1 MPTRYNTTDSNA
13 AIVQA
18 DSFLTLHYS
27 LCDDAGNEH
36 VSTFGLSPAT
46 LQLGS
51 GQLAAPLERCLIGL
65 KLGQH
70 HKFNLEG
77 GTAFGPHN
85 PQLIERIARNAQPQG
100 IVLKENSLVEFSS
113 SDGSEKIAS
122 FLRELTPDTALFDF
136 NHPLAG
142 KAIRFEGEII
152 GIL

>member
-1 MPTRYNTTDSNA
+1 MNNTANSDA

-36 VSTFGLSPAT
+36 ISTFGLSPAT

-51 GQLAAPLERCLIGL
+51 GQLTAPLEHCLIGL
-65 KLGQH
+65 KPRQRH
-70 HKFNLEG
+70 MFNLAA
-77 GTAFGPHN
+77 GTAFGPQN
-85 PQLIERIARNAQPQG
+85 PQLIERIALNALPRG
-100 IVLKENSLVEFSS
+100 IELEENSLVEFSS
-113 SDGSEKIAS
+113 TDGSEKIS
-122 FLRELTPDTALFDF
+122 GFLRELTPDTALFDF

-142 KAIRFEGEII
+142 KAICFEVEII